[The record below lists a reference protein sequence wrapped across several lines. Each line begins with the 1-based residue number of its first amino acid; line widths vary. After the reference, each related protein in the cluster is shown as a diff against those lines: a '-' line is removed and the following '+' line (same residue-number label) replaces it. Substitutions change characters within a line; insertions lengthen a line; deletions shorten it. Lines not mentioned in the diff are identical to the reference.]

1 MDEVYRGYRIA
12 TRQNGG
18 WTARVTHVRGP
29 YVPLDATSTLGE
41 GEAMCVI
48 RARGMIDRY
57 IAFLEQNDL
66 DGEPN

>member
-29 YVPLDATSTLGE
+29 YVPLDAKSTLAEGE
-41 GEAMCVI
+41 GLCVI
-48 RARGMIDRY
+48 RAREMVDRY
-57 IAFLEQNDL
+57 IAFLEQNGL
-66 DGEPN
+66 TGEPN

>member
-12 TRQNGG
+12 IKQNGG

-29 YVPLDATSTLGE
+29 YVPLDTKATLLE
-41 GEAMCVI
+41 GESKCLD
-48 RARGMIDRY
+48 RARALIDRY
-57 IAFLEQNDL
+57 IAFLEQNNL

>member
-12 TRQNGG
+12 IRQSGG

-29 YVPLDATSTLGE
+29 YLPLDAKATLAE
-41 GEAMCVI
+41 GEAKCLE
-48 RARGMIDRY
+48 RARAMIDRY

>member
-12 TRQNGG
+12 TKQNGG

-29 YVPLDATSTLGE
+29 YVPLDAKSTLAE
-41 GEAMCVI
+41 GEAACVY
-48 RARGMIDRY
+48 RARALVDRY

-66 DGEPN
+66 GGEPN